1 MNMITVISG
10 TNRQESNSLKV
21 AKSCCNILLNKGMQV
36 KLFSLMEL
44 PENFLINDMFGNPSS
59 GFKKL
64 VEEFIIPADKF
75 VFVIPEYNGS
85 FPGVLKAFIDAIDYL
100 SLKGK
105 KATLVGLA
113 SGHAG
118 GLRPLDHFTAVLHHI
133 NIEVMSNKSKLS
145 NIEKLTD
152 AEIVNDKQ
160 TIEKL
165 SNQLDQFVNF

>member
-1 MNMITVISG
+1 MIMVISG
-10 TNRQESNSLKV
+10 TNRQGSNSLKV
-21 AKSCCNILLNKGMQV
+21 AKSCYNILVDKGIQT
-36 KLFSLMEL
+36 KLFSLMDL
-44 PENFLINDMFGNPSS
+44 PENFLVNHMYRDPSPAIN
-59 GFKKL
+59 KL
-64 VEEFIIPADKF
+64 VQEFIIPADKF

-118 GLRPLDHFTAVLHHI
+118 GLRPLDHFTAILHHI
-133 NIEVMSNKSKLS
+133 NIEVMSNKAKLS
-145 NIEKLTD
+145 NIEELTD
-152 AEIVNDKQ
+152 SDLVNDKP

-165 SNQLDQFVNF
+165 SNQFDQFIDY